1 MQCRSADRQG
11 MVEERRDPTDKGVG
25 VARDAELH
33 EHRHAIEVGAFTDK
47 VRAVELEDRNY
58 RQVYSATGRRKAAE
72 RTKVGAVRTRLAD
85 DQVAVVAQ
93 RAVLEVEVYV
103 RKGGEELPVSGG
115 DGVMSVGDL
124 SGQFRSGSTG
134 FECCERCR
142 NVLSVLRFEMS

>member
-47 VRAVELEDRNY
+47 VWAVELEDRNY

-72 RTKVGAVRTRLAD
+72 RT
-85 DQVAVVAQ
+85 
-93 RAVLEVEVYV
+93 
-103 RKGGEELPVSGG
+103 KGGEELPVSGG